1 MRRDADEEMGRVVG
15 LMPETQSRVEDYV
28 AKAKTLKT
36 GAPTPQIVEVARQP
50 PTEAEP
56 CSPETQDE
64 AESLITVE
72 DFDIP
77 ALRED
82 AENPEEKI
90 GILRATSVAE
100 TFPKRRVQ
108 TAPREVEQ
116 NGVWRRDRN
125 ELAAKVFSTFLFAT
139 DGKRRARRNRKSSLF
154 ARVSDGGASA
164 SINAASSGQMR
175 KNLLFFLKN
184 RS

>member
-1 MRRDADEEMGRVVG
+1 
-15 LMPETQSRVEDYV
+15 MPETQSRVEDYV

-82 AENPEEKI
+82 AENPEEKNRNPSRN
-90 GILRATSVAE
+90 LRMNKLLRKP
-100 TFPKRRVQ
+100 FPKRRIRRRF
-108 TAPREVEQ
+108 PR
-116 NGVWRRDRN
+116 RRTKRRS
-125 ELAAKVFSTFLFAT
+125 AVAITTSWIAKALLTSIFAT
-139 DGKRRARRNRKSSLF
+139 GVKTQIHKNRKF
-154 ARVSDGGASA
+154 FRNHRRRRRKSA
-164 SINAASSGQMR
+164 PVR
-175 KNLLFFLKN
+175 
-184 RS
+184 

>member
-1 MRRDADEEMGRVVG
+1 MGRVVG
-15 LMPETQSRVEDYV
+15 LMPETQSPVEDYV
-28 AKAKTLKT
+28 AKAKTLKI
-36 GAPTPQIVEVARQP
+36 GAPTPQIVEIARQP

-125 ELAAKVFSTFLFAT
+125 ELATSFLDFPLR
-139 DGKRRARRNRKSSLF
+139 DRRQKARPQEPEIF
-154 ARVSDGGASA
+154 P
-164 SINAASSGQMR
+164 
-175 KNLLFFLKN
+175 F
-184 RS
+184 RSRFRRQRR